1 MTWIGESSL
10 DKYVYNR
17 RIIMAMNKNVNKV
30 YKSMQGKTIDLELL
44 RQKNEMTPAVGNAR
58 VNARGDEL
66 GPGGKII
73 RKKEDILRDYY
84 ADNPATVPDESVG
97 KIVADEPVAVAQE
110 SKPKTTRAQK
120 KAAKVEEVVN
130 EPTKAELAEFDD
142 EWVEDDDGNFVQ
154 KGD

>member
-1 MTWIGESSL
+1 
-10 DKYVYNR
+10 
-17 RIIMAMNKNVNKV
+17 MAMNKNVNKV
-30 YKSMQGKTIDLELL
+30 YKTMKGKTIDLELL

-73 RKKEDILRDYY
+73 RKKEDVLRDYY

-97 KIVADEPVAVAQE
+97 KIVADEPAAVE
-110 SKPKTTRAQK
+110 ELTSKPKTTRAQK
-120 KAAKVEEVVN
+120 KAASKEVVN
-130 EPTKAELAEFDD
+130 EPTEAELAEFDD
-142 EWVEDDDGNFVQ
+142 DWVEDDDGNFVK